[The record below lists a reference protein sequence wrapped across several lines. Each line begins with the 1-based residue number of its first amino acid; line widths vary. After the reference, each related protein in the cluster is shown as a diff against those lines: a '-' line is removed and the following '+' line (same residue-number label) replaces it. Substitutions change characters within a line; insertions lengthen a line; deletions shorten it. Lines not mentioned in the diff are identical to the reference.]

1 MSLYLLVRRKA
12 NASASA
18 VTIIVTANAFPPMCS
33 DYTPPLRL
41 LQARTH
47 RPRLCFLMAKPH
59 QQKSRAKSSAR
70 CLPVQGAF
78 CHFVKSVQ
86 KISAFANLILL
97 LPDIFI

>member
-1 MSLYLLVRRKA
+1 MTWARDGKKRIVWRCVSRLEFGTKYYH
-12 NASASA
+12 AS
-18 VTIIVTANAFPPMCS
+18 P
-33 DYTPPLRL
+33 
-41 LQARTH
+41 
-47 RPRLCFLMAKPH
+47 
-59 QQKSRAKSSAR
+59 AR